1 MAWASACAAVT
12 DASRLISRWN
22 TARNLLGPMAPKSTP
37 FSLAAAALYALG
49 NHRSRLVEDH
59 EHAKLFAHELRGSIE
74 NTRASAQD
82 PETNIVNI
90 DVQANVAPQ
99 VAAAAKENGVLL
111 GAIGPSRLRAVFHL
125 EITRDASVTAAQALA
140 QAIRA
145 ICSVD

>member
-1 MAWASACAAVT
+1 MRQVG
-12 DASRLISRWN
+12 I
-22 TARNLLGPMAPKSTP
+22 
-37 FSLAAAALYALG
+37 LAAGALYALG

-59 EHAKLFAHELRGSIE
+59 EHAKLFARELRGAIE
-74 NTRASAQD
+74 NTRASALD

-90 DVQANVAPQ
+90 DVPTNVAPQ

-125 EITRDASVTAAQALA
+125 EISRDASVTAAQALA